1 MRIWRMVAIQKIC
14 TKMAMTRSRMMTTN
28 KTGKDLKKT
37 KSKRKRGGGTKRRR
51 LTPLDGY
58 HIGTGRR
65 NKSKG
70 RPSGTGYGVVSRLNE
85 A

>member
-1 MRIWRMVAIQKIC
+1 
-14 TKMAMTRSRMMTTN
+14 MAMTRSRMMTTN
-28 KTGKDLKKT
+28 KTRKNLKKT
-37 KSKRKRGGGTKRRR
+37 KSKRKRRGATTGRR
-51 LTPLDGY
+51 LTPLGGY

-70 RPSGTGYGVVSRLNE
+70 RPSGTGYGAVSRPNE